1 MTTLKLKSGLYT
13 ENDKS
18 EKYNEENKKEQ
29 DSMDMIT
36 S

>member
-13 ENDKS
+13 ENDKIV
-18 EKYNEENKKEQ
+18 KYNDENEKEQ